1 MYVFHDGHCVE
12 KYHDKGFGLT
22 TRVRTLAG
30 NQKVTMK
37 QLFGNCQQFMVIF
50 IRRKYNA
57 KEFMANGIPFGIHDS
72 FYGSVAPARM
82 TLKFPVSVCQKF
94 GGGKLLQ

>member
-1 MYVFHDGHCVE
+1 MYVFHGGHCVE

-22 TRVRTLAG
+22 TGVRTLAG

-72 FYGSVAPARM
+72 FYGRVPPARM
-82 TLKFPVSVCQKF
+82 TLKFPVSVCHKF
-94 GGGKLLQ
+94 GGKLLQ